1 MPKNATNEKNK
12 FSENKIFSKIYKGKI
27 FQKFTGQFH
36 SARRT
41 IFLQKYFNIKS
52 IKKGKVGKT
61 QK

>member
-41 IFLQKYFNIKS
+41 IFLQKYFNITS